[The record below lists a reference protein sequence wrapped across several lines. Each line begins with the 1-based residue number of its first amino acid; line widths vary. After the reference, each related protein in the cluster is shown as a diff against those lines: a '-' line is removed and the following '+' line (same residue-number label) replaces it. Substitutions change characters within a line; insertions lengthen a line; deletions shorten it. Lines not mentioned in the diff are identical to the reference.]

1 MTVKCPED
9 QAEDQTEAIEL
20 RNIHVE
26 AGQEEGSKNEQY
38 VCKKTASHLISKTKQ
53 NTFQNQKIH

>member
-1 MTVKCPED
+1 MYFWYFLDKVHSIFTVKCPED

-26 AGQEEGSKNEQY
+26 AGQEEGSKEEQ
-38 VCKKTASHLISKTKQ
+38 
-53 NTFQNQKIH
+53 